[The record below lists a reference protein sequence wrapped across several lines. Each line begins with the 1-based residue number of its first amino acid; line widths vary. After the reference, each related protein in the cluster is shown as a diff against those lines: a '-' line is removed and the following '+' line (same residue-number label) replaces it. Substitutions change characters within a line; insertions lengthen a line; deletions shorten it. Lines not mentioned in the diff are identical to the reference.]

1 MKRKQKYNKYPSP
14 EVYDHERFKPK
25 KVSLKDK
32 NIWYLIIA
40 VTVLTVVFLTVLT
53 KL

>member
-1 MKRKQKYNKYPSP
+1 MKNRRKNKQKYPSP

-25 KVSLKDK
+25 KVTLKDK

-40 VTVLTVVFLTVLT
+40 VTVLTVVYLTIIT
-53 KL
+53 R

>member
-1 MKRKQKYNKYPSP
+1 MKNRRKGKYKYPSP

-25 KVSLKDK
+25 KVTLKDK

-40 VTVLTVVFLTVLT
+40 VTVLTVVYLTIITL
-53 KL
+53 